1 MNHPPFGPLLLAA
14 LTAWFPW
21 SVHAQVE
28 ASRIRDR
35 ALTAE
40 RTVMPSASMQPLAV
54 STPVLV
60 IPDDEL
66 FRGLDLSAAQR
77 EALTA
82 RLKTAPF
89 KVNSP
94 KLKPTELQAQRLPSG
109 ELFQVIP
116 RTIPLTTMQQHLPAP
131 GPGMGLG
138 SAADPCAA
146 SVFAEAEVL
155 ALRKVIAAQLLTRGG
170 DVEGFG
176 KAYPETCRRTQVLYL
191 LKAAVVAA
199 R

>member
-1 MNHPPFGPLLLAA
+1 MNLPPFGPLLLAA

-54 STPVLV
+54 PTPVLV

-94 KLKPTELQAQRLPSG
+94 KLKPMELQAQRLPSG

-116 RTIPLTTMQQHLPAP
+116 RTIPLTTMQQNLPAP

-170 DVEGFG
+170 DVPGSG
-176 KAYPETCRRTQVLYL
+176 VSPTTA
-191 LKAAVVAA
+191 
-199 R
+199 